1 MAYLL
6 SGYKIMRVGE
16 DRRTDRF

>member
-1 MAYLL
+1 MEYLL